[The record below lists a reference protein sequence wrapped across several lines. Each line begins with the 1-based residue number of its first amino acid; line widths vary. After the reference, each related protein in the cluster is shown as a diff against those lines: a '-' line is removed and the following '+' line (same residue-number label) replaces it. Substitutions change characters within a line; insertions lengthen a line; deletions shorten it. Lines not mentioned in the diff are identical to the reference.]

1 MKTLKIKVKKSKS
14 ALKNLGDQ
22 LKKTGFRVDFDSE
35 TEISIVDIG
44 RKSQNYIKKLVLK
57 LE

>member
-1 MKTLKIKVKKSKS
+1 MILKIQVKKSKS
-14 ALKNLGDQ
+14 ALKTLGDQ
-22 LKKTGFRVDFDSE
+22 LKKTGFRVEFDSDV
-35 TEISIVDIG
+35 EISVVNIG